1 MFGSTRSVSLR
12 AFQHTL
18 TQIQRSRKPFPCHTS
33 EKSACNSGSPS
44 PSRRLKR
51 KTHVLCRSFQTF
63 YPTFAYR
70 LLAKPFICHTCEFRT
85 AKSFACHT
93 SEKRASKSFSCH
105 TFSKFSFPSSTLERT
120 EARRPLRDSLWTAA
134 AQLPLSQ

>member
-1 MFGSTRSVSLR
+1 MRSVSLR

-51 KTHVLCRSFQTF
+51 KTHVLCRSFQIF

-93 SEKRASKSFSCH
+93 SEKRVSKSFSCH
-105 TFSKFSFPSSTLERT
+105 TFSIFLSNALAPSQS
-120 EARRPLRDSLWTAA
+120 ASSGNWSLVSGLWS
-134 AQLPLSQ
+134 LPLVPQQLSR